1 MIPLLGAAFVLGLS
15 AGGHCVLMCGPLV
28 AAVQPREW
36 SRAVLMHATRITVYA
51 AIGGITGAA
60 GAVVSGLGASR
71 WLAWIV
77 AAALIVQAVVSWR
90 GMTGR
95 GPIGRV
101 TGRAVSVL
109 SRRLRAQA
117 GWAPVAWGLING
129 LLPCG
134 MVYSAATLSVG
145 LAAPVAGAAAMA
157 AFGLGTMP
165 VLLVIA
171 RPASQVLRT
180 ITTRRPWLAPAMLVI
195 LAILMGLRGL
205 PRGVETAD
213 VNLSQHHG
221 SASALQR

>member
-51 AIGGITGAA
+51 AIGAVTGAA

-77 AAALIVQAVVSWR
+77 AATLIAQAVVSWR

-95 GPIGRV
+95 GPVGRV
-101 TGRAVSVL
+101 AGRAVSVL

-117 GWAPVAWGLING
+117 GWTPMVWGLING

-134 MVYSAATLSVG
+134 MVYSAATLSAG
-145 LAAPVAGAAAMA
+145 LASPVAGAAAMA
-157 AFGLGTMP
+157 AFGLGTIP
-165 VLLVIA
+165 VLLLIA

-180 ITTRRPWLAPAMLVI
+180 IATRRPWLAPAMLVI
-195 LAILMGLRGL
+195 LAVLIGLRGL
-205 PRGVETAD
+205 PRPVDTDGVT
-213 VNLSQHHG
+213 LSPHHG
-221 SASALQR
+221 SASAMQR